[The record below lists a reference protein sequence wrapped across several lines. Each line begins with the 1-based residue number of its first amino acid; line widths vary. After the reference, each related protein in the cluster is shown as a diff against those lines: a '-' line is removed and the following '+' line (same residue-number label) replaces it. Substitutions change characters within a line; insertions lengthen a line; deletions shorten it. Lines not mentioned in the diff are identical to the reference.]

1 MIAGM
6 PEEEYFVS
14 GHRACAGC
22 AEALVLRHVMK
33 AAGKNTIVVSATGCM
48 EVVSTP
54 YPETAWKIPWMHA
67 AFENAAAVVSGID
80 SALKAQGRREGINLI
95 AMGGDGATFDIGF
108 QAISGAIERGHKF
121 LYLCTDNEA
130 YMNTGVQRSSATMP
144 YASTTTSPAGKEIHG
159 KQEPKK
165 PMPLIIAAHG
175 VRYVATVSPSNLP
188 DLHRK
193 VKKALETEGPTY
205 IQAINPCIPGWGIA
219 SEDSIV
225 ISKLAVDTGVHP
237 LYEIE
242 DGVLKFSAKPSQ
254 WKKVEEYLKPQGRF
268 KHLTEKEIENIQEY
282 VNARLKFLEGIEG
295 RKCFDVLM

>member
-22 AEALVLRHVMK
+22 AEALVLRHVLK
-33 AAGKNTIVVSATGCM
+33 ASGKNTIVVSATGCM

-54 YPETAWKIPWMHA
+54 YPETAWKVPWIHA
-67 AFENAAAVVSGID
+67 AFENAAAVASGVD
-80 SALKAQGRREGINLI
+80 AALKAQGRREGINLI

-121 LYLCTDNEA
+121 MYLCTDNEA

-165 PMPLIIAAHG
+165 PMPLIIASHG

-193 VKKALETEGPTY
+193 VKKALEVEGPTY
-205 IQAINPCIPGWGIA
+205 IQAINPCVPGWGIA
-219 SEDSIV
+219 SEDSIA

-242 DGVLKFSAKPSQ
+242 NGILKFSAKPGQ
-254 WKKVEEYLKPQGRF
+254 WKKVEEYLRPQGRF
-268 KHLTEKEIENIQEY
+268 RHLTDAETGKIQEY
-282 VNARLKFLEGIEG
+282 VNARLTFLEGIEG
-295 RKCFDVLM
+295 KKCFDVLM